1 MIFAIMGHTGSGK
14 TTLANELNEKFD
26 IPVITTHTDR
36 PMRDGEVDGVDY
48 YFKEIG
54 EITPDKYV
62 CIREFWTVYRDEPF
76 VYGLL
81 KEDIEKFKHCVIV
94 VDPRGYKSLVDMFP
108 LVSGFVIDT
117 PKETLKE
124 RLIARGDDINEFYRR
139 YESDSKDFEELDNLD
154 KMQFSYYKIKTAIGL
169 FLLIEDMEA
178 KGFLKGR
185 STDATGDIYGS

>member
-26 IPVITTHTDR
+26 VPVITTHTDR

-48 YFKEIG
+48 HFKEIG
-54 EITPDKYV
+54 EITSDKYV

-94 VDPRGYKSLVDMFP
+94 VDPKGYKSLVDMFP
-108 LVSGFVIDT
+108 LVSGFVLDV

-169 FLLIEDMEA
+169 FLLIEDMKA
-178 KGFLKGR
+178 KGFLKGH
-185 STDATGDIYGS
+185 STDVAGDIYGS

>member
-14 TTLANELNEKFD
+14 TTLANELNEKFN

-36 PMRDGEVDGVDY
+36 PMRDGEVDGIDY
-48 YFKEIG
+48 HFKEIG

-108 LVSGFVIDT
+108 LVSGFVLDI

-185 STDATGDIYGS
+185 STDAIGDIYGS

>member
-26 IPVITTHTDR
+26 VPVITTHTDR

-48 YFKEIG
+48 HFKEIG

-108 LVSGFVIDT
+108 LVSGFVLDV

-154 KMQFSYYKIKTAIGL
+154 KMQFSYDKIKAAISW
-169 FLLIEDMEA
+169 FLLIEELEA
-178 KGFLKGR
+178 EGFLKGH
-185 STDATGDIYGS
+185 STDVTGDIYGS

>member
-26 IPVITTHTDR
+26 VPVITTHTDR

-48 YFKEIG
+48 HFKEIG
-54 EITPDKYV
+54 EITSDKYV

-94 VDPRGYKSLVDMFP
+94 VDPKGYKSLVDMFP
-108 LVSGFVIDT
+108 LVSGFVLDV

-169 FLLIEDMEA
+169 FLLIEDMKA
-178 KGFLKGR
+178 KGFLKGH
-185 STDATGDIYGS
+185 STDVAGDILW

>member
-26 IPVITTHTDR
+26 VPVITTHTDR
-36 PMRDGEVDGVDY
+36 PMRDGEVDGIDY
-48 YFKEIG
+48 HFKEIG
-54 EITPDKYV
+54 EITSDRYV

-81 KEDIEKFKHCVIV
+81 KEDIEKFKNCIIV

-108 LVSGFVIDT
+108 LVSGFVLDV

-124 RLIARGDDINEFYRR
+124 RLITRGDDINEFYRR

-154 KMQFSYYKIKTAIGL
+154 KMKFSYDKIKTAIGL
-169 FLLIEDMEA
+169 FLLIEDMKA
-178 KGFLKGR
+178 KGFLKGH
-185 STDATGDIYGS
+185 STDIAGDIYGS

>member
-26 IPVITTHTDR
+26 VPVITTHTDR
-36 PMRDGEVDGVDY
+36 PMRDGEVDGIDY
-48 YFKEIG
+48 HFKEIG
-54 EITPDKYV
+54 EITSDRYV
-62 CIREFWTVYRDEPF
+62 CIREFWTVYRDESF

-81 KEDIEKFKHCVIV
+81 KEDIEKFKNCIIV

-108 LVSGFVIDT
+108 LVSGFVLDV

-124 RLIARGDDINEFYRR
+124 RLITRGDDINEFYRR

-154 KMQFSYYKIKTAIGL
+154 KMKFSYDKIKTAIGL
-169 FLLIEDMEA
+169 FLLIEDMKA
-178 KGFLKGR
+178 KGFLKGH
-185 STDATGDIYGS
+185 STDIAGDIYGS

>member
-14 TTLANELNEKFD
+14 TTLANELNEKFN

-48 YFKEIG
+48 HFKEIG

-108 LVSGFVIDT
+108 LVSGFVLDI

>member
-26 IPVITTHTDR
+26 VPVITTHTDR

-48 YFKEIG
+48 HFKEIG
-54 EITPDKYV
+54 EITSDKYV
-62 CIREFWTVYRDEPF
+62 CIRKFWTVYRDEPF

-94 VDPRGYKSLVDMFP
+94 VDPRGYKSLVGMFP
-108 LVSGFVIDT
+108 LVSGFVLDV
-117 PKETLKE
+117 PRETLKE

-154 KMQFSYYKIKTAIGL
+154 KMKFSYYKIKTAIGL
-169 FLLIEDMEA
+169 FLLIEELEA
-178 KGFLKGR
+178 EGFLKGH
-185 STDATGDIYGS
+185 STDAIGDIYGS

>member
-36 PMRDGEVDGVDY
+36 PMRDGEVDGIDY
-48 YFKEIG
+48 HFKEIG
-54 EITPDKYV
+54 KITPDKYV

-81 KEDIEKFKHCVIV
+81 KEDIEKFKHCIIV

-108 LVSGFVIDT
+108 LVSGFVLDV

-169 FLLIEDMEA
+169 FLLIEDMRA
-178 KGFLKGR
+178 KGFLKGQ
-185 STDATGDIYGS
+185 STNITGDIYGG

>member
-48 YFKEIG
+48 HFKEIG
-54 EITPDKYV
+54 EITSDKYV

-94 VDPRGYKSLVDMFP
+94 VDPKGYKSLVDMFP
-108 LVSGFVIDT
+108 LVSGFVLDV

-169 FLLIEDMEA
+169 FLLIEDMKA
-178 KGFLKGR
+178 KGFLKGH
-185 STDATGDIYGS
+185 STDVAGDIYGS

>member
-26 IPVITTHTDR
+26 VPVITTHTDR

-48 YFKEIG
+48 HFKEIG

-108 LVSGFVIDT
+108 LVSGFVLDV

-169 FLLIEDMEA
+169 FLLIEELRTE
-178 KGFLKGR
+178 GFLKGH
-185 STDATGDIYGS
+185 STDAIGDIYGS

>member
-14 TTLANELNEKFD
+14 TTLANELNEEFN

-139 YESDSKDFEELDNLD
+139 YESDSKDFEGLDNLD
-154 KMQFSYYKIKTAIGL
+154 KMQFSDYKIKTAIGL
-169 FLLIEDMEA
+169 FLIIENMKA
-178 KGFLKGR
+178 KGFLKGH
-185 STDATGDIYGS
+185 STDATGDIYGQ

>member
-26 IPVITTHTDR
+26 VPVITTHTDR

-48 YFKEIG
+48 HFKEIG
-54 EITPDKYV
+54 EITSDKYV

-108 LVSGFVIDT
+108 LVSGFVLDV

-169 FLLIEDMEA
+169 FLLIEDMKA
-178 KGFLKGR
+178 KGFLKGH
-185 STDATGDIYGS
+185 STDVAGDIYGS

>member
-14 TTLANELNEKFD
+14 TTLVNELNEKFD

-48 YFKEIG
+48 HFKEIG
-54 EITPDKYV
+54 EITSDKYV

-81 KEDIEKFKHCVIV
+81 KEDIEKFKHCIIV

-108 LVSGFVIDT
+108 LVSGFVLDV

-124 RLIARGDDINEFYRR
+124 RLITRGDDINEFYRR

-154 KMQFSYYKIKTAIGL
+154 KMKFSYDKIKTAISW
-169 FLLIEDMEA
+169 FLLIEELEA
-178 KGFLKGR
+178 EGFLEGH
-185 STDATGDIYGS
+185 STDTAGDIYGS

>member
-26 IPVITTHTDR
+26 VPVITTHTDR

-48 YFKEIG
+48 HFKEIG
-54 EITPDKYV
+54 EITSDKYV

-108 LVSGFVIDT
+108 LVSGFVIDI

-124 RLIARGDDINEFYRR
+124 RLITRGDDINEFYRR

-154 KMQFSYYKIKTAIGL
+154 KMQFSYYKIKTAIGI
-169 FLLIEDMEA
+169 FLLIEDMKA
-178 KGFLKGR
+178 KGFLEGY
-185 STDATGDIYGS
+185 STDVTGDIYGS